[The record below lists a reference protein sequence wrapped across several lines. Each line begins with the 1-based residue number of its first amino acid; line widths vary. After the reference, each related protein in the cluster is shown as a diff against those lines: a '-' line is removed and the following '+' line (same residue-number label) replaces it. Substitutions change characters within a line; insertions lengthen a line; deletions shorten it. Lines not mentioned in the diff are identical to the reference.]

1 MTTPRVAPP
10 TTLADATY
18 HKSTRSTG
26 TGNCVEVAALPGGHR
41 AVRDSKHPTGPVL
54 TFPGSEWATFT
65 ASLLAPAYQRA
76 QASL

>member
-26 TGNCVEVAALPGGHR
+26 TGNCVAVGRTGVWVGIQDTKHGPDSTRRITLVLPAAAFAAFLD
-41 AVRDSKHPTGPVL
+41 AVKTDALR
-54 TFPGSEWATFT
+54 
-65 ASLLAPAYQRA
+65 
-76 QASL
+76 